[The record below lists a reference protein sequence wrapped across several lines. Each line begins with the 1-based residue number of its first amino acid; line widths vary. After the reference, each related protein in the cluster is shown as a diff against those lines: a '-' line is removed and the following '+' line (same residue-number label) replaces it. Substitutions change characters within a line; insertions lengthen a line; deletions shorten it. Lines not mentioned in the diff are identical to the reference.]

1 VSTDT
6 VDRIRA
12 NETIRPMN
20 STTTT
25 RNTGLRINVAQLLKA
40 PTGAARRFHLS
51 EEIEDIDKDLRVVA
65 PLEGTLAL
73 IRTADGVLVSASLET
88 VVELECSRCL
98 EPFTMKVELE
108 IEEEFEPSVDVHTGA
123 KLPVLATEVDA
134 TTVDEHHVLDLTEV
148 ARQSIFLA
156 LPLNP
161 VCTRDCAGLCPV
173 CGQNLNQRVCQCVTE
188 TTDPRLEVL
197 RQLL

>member
-1 VSTDT
+1 
-6 VDRIRA
+6 
-12 NETIRPMN
+12 MN

-51 EEIEDIDKDLRVVA
+51 EEIEDIDQDLRVVA
-65 PLEGTLAL
+65 PVEGTVTL
-73 IRTADGVLVSASLET
+73 IRTADGVLVSASLES
-88 VVELECSRCL
+88 VVELECCRCL

-123 KLPVLATEVDA
+123 KLPVLATEEDA
-134 TTVDEHHVLDLTEV
+134 TVVDEHHVLDLTEV
-148 ARQSIFLA
+148 VRQSLFLA
-156 LPLNP
+156 LPLSP

-173 CGQNLNQRVCQCVTE
+173 CGQNLNQGVCQCVTE

-197 RQLL
+197 RQLI